1 MSNKTFVDLYVVA
14 KNTKLLNS
22 MLTCGFLLKFMS
34 FVFLQPAAIDDLRK
48 WTSVEAIGDITVTP
62 DCMVRLG
69 AHNSSLTTFGNN
81 STLTPTAEDT
91 TDDIVVLSS
100 SNGPSNN
107 TQEIDEP
114 LDHRLPSP
122 EEQCQILA
130 LK

>member
-1 MSNKTFVDLYVVA
+1 M
-14 KNTKLLNS
+14 
-22 MLTCGFLLKFMS
+22 FLC
-34 FVFLQPAAIDDLRK
+34 FLQPAAIDDLRK

-62 DCMVRLG
+62 DCMARLG
-69 AHNSSLTTFGNN
+69 NQNSSMTTFGNN

-100 SNGPSNN
+100 SNEPSNN
-107 TQEIDEP
+107 TQEVDEP

-122 EEQCQILA
+122 EEQCQTLA